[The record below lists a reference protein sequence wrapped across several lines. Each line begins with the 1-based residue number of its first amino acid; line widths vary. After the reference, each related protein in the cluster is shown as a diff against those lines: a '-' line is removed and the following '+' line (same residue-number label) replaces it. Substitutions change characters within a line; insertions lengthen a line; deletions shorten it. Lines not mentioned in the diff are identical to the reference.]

1 MKFNFDL
8 DKFNVR
14 YDPAVDRRELLDG
27 ILRLAAVEGDV
38 PRALRPELRLV
49 RSRLEDELGQTVRP
63 AEAAELLGVSQTAL
77 AKWLDQREIPS
88 VVTPTGRREIPVA
101 EVVGLAREVERAR
114 HAGRERAVSAVVRE
128 RRRRARETIDV
139 DRLLPSPGDWTHRNA
154 EVQSLAY
161 HRLVA
166 ERLTPDLIDAARERV
181 DRWERSGRLHSK
193 WADAWREVL
202 GRSPAAI
209 RRALRSSCLRAR
221 QLRQTSPFAGV
232 LTEQERL
239 RLVEAIHA
247 RR

>member
-1 MKFNFDL
+1 MH
-8 DKFNVR
+8 
-14 YDPAVDRRELLDG
+14 RRELLDSV
-27 ILRLAAVEGDV
+27 LRLAAVEGDA
-38 PRALRPELRLV
+38 PPGLRPDLRLV

-63 AEAAELLGVSQTAL
+63 AEAAELLGLSQTAL
-77 AKWLDQREIPS
+77 AKWLDQREISSVMTPS
-88 VVTPTGRREIPVA
+88 GRREIPVA
-101 EVVGLAREVERAR
+101 EVVDLAREVERVR
-114 HAGRERAVSAVVRE
+114 RAGRERAVSAVVRE
-128 RRRRARETIDV
+128 RRRRAQETIDV
-139 DRLLPSPGDWTHRNA
+139 DRLLPSRGDWAHRNA
-154 EVQSLAY
+154 EIQSLAY

-181 DRWERSGRLHSK
+181 DRWEQSGRLHSK

-209 RRALRSSCLRAR
+209 KRALRSSGSSAR

-232 LTEQERL
+232 LTEHERR